1 MNDTRKTKTKMKMN
15 INKMNMNIKWK
26 LTRKLISG
34 LLVVG
39 LILLI
44 AAIMTLFW
52 SNSKIRQ
59 IEAARQFE
67 SAGLS
72 QLIETLQQDEG
83 RIRFDP
89 KLLELVKENGGWL
102 QRIDQDGK
110 VTDSYLVPPDV
121 PSSYSPGQ
129 LTGYWL
135 GTTPFPYQLY
145 LWIQE
150 KNGVMH
156 TLLYGKKDEDR
167 LLIEQLA
174 ERTKLG
180 VEGALQ
186 LSSKDIDL
194 LMLRKSWLQVLDE
207 KGNEVTSYHKP
218 EGVTRHF
225 SLQELALR
233 SVYPDKYGT
242 KLNTYYQHNKGLTW
256 VLSTPLNKAKPG
268 QGPLIDPELAV
279 LIAAV
284 GTLIGFS
291 MLVFALFAW
300 WFGQRS
306 GAPILHIMEWLKVLG
321 KGQYIEPQKKTNYPH
336 SADKNGKRKGNFA
349 VYGEVLDSLNTLTY
363 TLQRDAIVREETEQA
378 RNEWLAGVSHDL
390 KTPLSSIK
398 GYAHMLE
405 NKNYEWSQEEVQR
418 FARVMLNKSNH
429 MERLISDLTLE
440 YQLQSGATPP
450 YMEVVDLN
458 IYLPEALTGAGISH
472 DNQAANIIF
481 CPAKAPVYLKIFKP
495 WFQRIIDNLTAN
507 AFLHNQRDIT
517 LTVSVLAMD
526 AGKIG
531 LSFVDNGEGMD
542 DLTKVRLF
550 ERYYRGT
557 DTDSATEGSGLGM
570 AIAKALVEV
579 HGGRILVNSEQGKGT
594 QIKLI
599 WDHAS
604 SNSIS

>member
-1 MNDTRKTKTKMKMN
+1 MRNRN
-15 INKMNMNIKWK
+15 NKVKINIKWK

-34 LLVVG
+34 LLIVG

-44 AAIMTLFW
+44 AAIITLFW
-52 SNSKIRQ
+52 SNSKIQ
-59 IEAARQFE
+59 EIEATRQFE
-67 SAGLS
+67 SAGLY
-72 QLIETLQQDEG
+72 QLIQTLQQDEG
-83 RIRFDP
+83 RIQFDP
-89 KLLELVKENGGWL
+89 KLLELIQQNGGWL

-167 LLIEQLA
+167 LLIKQLA
-174 ERTKLG
+174 ERTRF
-180 VEGALQ
+180 GADGELQ
-186 LSSKDIDL
+186 LSMNDKQL
-194 LMLRKSWLQVLDE
+194 LLSRMSWLQVLDE
-207 KGNEVTSYHKP
+207 EGKEVGSYDKP
-218 EGVTRHF
+218 EGVTHNF

-233 SVYPDKYGT
+233 SVYADRYGT
-242 KLNTYYQHNKGLTW
+242 KLHTYYEQDQGLTW
-256 VLSTPLNKAKPG
+256 VLSTPLNKNRLGK
-268 QGPLIDPELAV
+268 GPLIDPELAV
-279 LIAAV
+279 LISAV
-284 GTLIGFS
+284 GSLVGFS

-300 WFGQRS
+300 WFGQRT
-306 GAPILHIMEWLKVLG
+306 GTPILHIMEWLEVLG
-321 KGQYIEPQKKTNYPH
+321 KGQYIEPQTKNSRAYD
-336 SADKNGKRKGNFA
+336 ADQNDNRKGSFA
-349 VYGEVLDSLNTLTY
+349 VYGDVLESLNALTY

-378 RNEWLAGVSHDL
+378 RNEWLAGISHDL

-405 NKNYEWSQEEVQR
+405 NSDYEWSQEEVQR
-418 FARVMLNKSNH
+418 FARVMLNKSKH

-440 YQLQSGATPP
+440 YQLQSGSTPP

-458 IYLPEALTGAGISH
+458 VYIPETLNGAGITLH
-472 DNQAANIIF
+472 NQDANIVF
-481 CPAKAPVYLKIFKP
+481 NPAKSPQYLKLYKP

-507 AFLHNQRDIT
+507 AFLHNQQDIT
-517 LTVSVLAMD
+517 LTVSVLSMGS
-526 AGKIG
+526 GKIG
-531 LSFVDNGEGMD
+531 LSFADNGGGMD
-542 DLTKVRLF
+542 NHTKVKLF

-570 AIAKALVEV
+570 TIAKALVEV
-579 HGGRILVNSEQGKGT
+579 HGGKIFVESEQGKGT

-599 WDHAS
+599 WIQAH
-604 SNSIS
+604 SNL

>member
-1 MNDTRKTKTKMKMN
+1 MNDKRKTTTKMKMN

-26 LTRKLISG
+26 LTRRLISG
-34 LLVVG
+34 LLIVG

-44 AAIMTLFW
+44 AAVMTLFW
-52 SNSKIRQ
+52 SNSKIQ
-59 IEAARQFE
+59 EIEAARQFE

-145 LWIQE
+145 LWIKE

-167 LLIEQLA
+167 LLIKQLA
-174 ERTKLG
+174 ERTQLG
-180 VEGALQ
+180 AEGALQ

-207 KGNEVTSYHKP
+207 KGNEVTSYLKP
-218 EGVTRHF
+218 EGVSQHF

-242 KLNTYYQHNKGLTW
+242 KLNTYYEQDKGLTW

-279 LIAAV
+279 LISAV
-284 GTLIGFS
+284 SSLIGFS
-291 MLVFALFAW
+291 MLVFVFFAW
-300 WFGQRS
+300 WFGQRT
-306 GAPILHIMEWLKVLG
+306 GVPILHIMEWLKLLA
-321 KGQYIEPQKKTNYPH
+321 KGQYIEPQKKIGQAH
-336 SADKNGKRKGNFA
+336 SADKKDKRIGSYTMF
-349 VYGEVLDSLNTLTY
+349 GEVLDSLNTLTY

-405 NKNYEWSQEEVQR
+405 NPLYEWTQEEVQR
-418 FARVMLNKSNH
+418 FARVMLDKSNH

-440 YQLQSGATPP
+440 YQLQSGAITPH
-450 YMEVVDLN
+450 MEVVDLN
-458 IYLPEALTGAGISH
+458 VYIPETLHGAGVSLH
-472 DNQAANIIF
+472 NQVANIVF
-481 CPAKAPVYLKIFKP
+481 YPAKSPVYLKIYKP

-507 AFLHNQRDIT
+507 AFLHNQEDIT
-517 LTVSVLAMD
+517 LIISVLVMD
-526 AGKIG
+526 SGQIG
-531 LSFVDNGEGMD
+531 LSFTDNGGGMD
-542 DLTKVRLF
+542 DLTKVKLF

-579 HGGRILVNSEQGKGT
+579 HHGRILVESEQGKGT
-594 QIKLI
+594 QIRLI

-604 SNSIS
+604 SNSV

>member
-1 MNDTRKTKTKMKMN
+1 MKNKINTKLNTKM
-15 INKMNMNIKWK
+15 KMNMNIKWK

-39 LILLI
+39 LILFV
-44 AAIMTLFW
+44 AAVMTLFW
-52 SNSKIRQ
+52 SNSKIQ
-59 IEAARQFE
+59 EIEAARQFE

-83 RIRFDP
+83 RIQFDP
-89 KLLELVKENGGWL
+89 KLLELVRENGGWL

-135 GTTPFPYQLY
+135 GTTSFPYQLY

-167 LLIEQLA
+167 LLVKQLA

-180 VEGALQ
+180 VEGTLQ
-186 LSSKDIDL
+186 LSSKDTEL
-194 LMLRKSWLQVLDE
+194 LMSRKSWLQVLDE
-207 KGNEVTSYHKP
+207 KGNEVASYHKP
-218 EGVTRHF
+218 EGVTPQF

-242 KLNTYYQHNKGLTW
+242 KLNTYYEQDKGLTW
-256 VLSTPLNKAKPG
+256 VLSTPLNKDKPG
-268 QGPLIDPELAV
+268 QAPLIDPELNV
-279 LIAAV
+279 LISAV
-284 GTLIGFS
+284 GTLVGFS

-300 WFGQRS
+300 WFGQRT
-306 GAPILHIMEWLKVLG
+306 GAPILHIMDWLKVLG
-321 KGQYIEPQKKTNYPH
+321 KGRYIEPQTKTNH
-336 SADKNGKRKGNFA
+336 AHGANKNGKRKGSFA

-405 NKNYEWSQEEVQR
+405 NENYEWTQEEVQR
-418 FARVMLNKSNH
+418 FARVMLDKSNH
-429 MERLISDLTLE
+429 MESLISDLTLE
-440 YQLQSGATPP
+440 YQLQGGAMPP

-458 IYLPEALTGAGISH
+458 VYIPETLEGAGISLN
-472 DNQAANIIF
+472 NQATNIVF
-481 CPAKAPVYLKIFKP
+481 CPAKSPVYLKIFKP

-507 AFLHNQRDIT
+507 AFLHNERDIT
-517 LTVSVLAMD
+517 LTVSVLVME
-526 AGKIG
+526 AGKFG

-557 DTDSATEGSGLGM
+557 DTDSAPEGSGLGM
-570 AIAKALVEV
+570 VIAKALVEV
-579 HGGRILVNSEQGKGT
+579 HGGRIFVDSQQGKGT

-599 WDHAS
+599 WDHAF
-604 SNSIS
+604 SNSK

>member
-1 MNDTRKTKTKMKMN
+1 MKNKLKM
-15 INKMNMNIKWK
+15 KMNMNIKWK

-44 AAIMTLFW
+44 AAVMTLFW
-52 SNSKIRQ
+52 SNSKIQ
-59 IEAARQFE
+59 EIEATRQFE

-72 QLIETLQQDEG
+72 QLIQTLQQDEG
-83 RIRFDP
+83 RIQFDP

-121 PSSYSPGQ
+121 PSLYSPGQ

-167 LLIEQLA
+167 LLIKQLA

-180 VEGALQ
+180 VEGAIQ
-186 LSSKDIDL
+186 LSSKDIEL
-194 LMLRKSWLQVLDE
+194 LMSRKSWLQVLDE
-207 KGNEVTSYHKP
+207 KGNEVASYHKP
-218 EGVTRHF
+218 EGVTQHF

-233 SVYPDKYGT
+233 SVYADKYGT
-242 KLNTYYQHNKGLTW
+242 KLNTYYEHDKGLTW

-268 QGPLIDPELAV
+268 QGPFIDPEFAV
-279 LIAAV
+279 LISAV

-300 WFGQRS
+300 WFGQRT

-321 KGQYIEPQKKTNYPH
+321 KGQYIEPQKKTEH
-336 SADKNGKRKGNFA
+336 AHGADKNGIRKGSFA
-349 VYGEVLDSLNTLTY
+349 VYGEVLNSLNTLTY

-405 NKNYEWSQEEVQR
+405 NAHYEWTQEEVQR
-418 FARVMLNKSNH
+418 FARVMLDKSNH

-458 IYLPEALTGAGISH
+458 VYIPETLEGAGISL
-472 DNQAANIIF
+472 DNQAANIVF
-481 CPAKAPVYLKIFKP
+481 CPAKSPVYLKIYKP

-507 AFLHNQRDIT
+507 AFLHNQHNIT
-517 LTVSVLAMD
+517 LTINVLVME
-526 AGKIG
+526 AGKIE

-579 HGGRILVNSEQGKGT
+579 HGGRIFVDSEQGKGT

-604 SNSIS
+604 SNSV